1 MRLIDR
7 IFPFLLS
14 CCIITL
20 LLCSF
25 LVTSATAAE
34 NSSEDNTRVLKATWG
49 ASGGDWGFPS
59 PLTFYPRGPG
69 YVMMSFCFDPLVW
82 TDEQGNITGMLAS
95 SWEGST
101 DGLIWTFHL
110 RHDVKWHDGEPFK
123 ANDVVFTYNY
133 IKGKAA
139 ISPIGA
145 SWYNT
150 AVIESLEAPD
160 DYTVRI
166 KLNQPYAPFMQQVAA
181 VVPIMPEHIWKDIT
195 DPAKYMDKKAAIGT
209 GPFILEN
216 YDKDQ
221 QSYKYSANENYFLGK
236 PVINTLIFVKSTDP
250 VISLKVGDVDE
261 AGLTLDQVQALNDSH
276 NMKVV
281 KGPGYWVYRLRFN
294 IPSNPILGNTDIRKA
309 IYHSLDCED
318 IQKKV
323 LHGGGIAGNPGY
335 VPPYSSWY
343 NSNVTQ
349 YAYDP
354 AAANKILDNAGYSKK
369 DSDGIR
375 LTPEG
380 KRLEFQL
387 LYTSDQQSQRTA
399 ELIQSYL
406 KNVGIGVVF
415 KPGDMKTVDGLV
427 NAGNFDMAIY
437 SHGTSTDP
445 ARMLNSFPE
454 STGWNNTEF
463 VSLANKQM
471 STLDEQERKALV
483 DKMQVLI
490 ADNVPTIPLMY
501 RNVYSACNSDKFD
514 GFFYTPGGVG
524 GGVPTEYNKL
534 VFVNGKWNEQSTVQA
549 GNKSSSA
556 NNTPGA
562 NKMNAP
568 GILPAV
574 LSFAAVCMLFRSK
587 K

>member
-1 MRLIDR
+1 MRLLDR

-101 DGLIWTFHL
+101 DGLIWTFHM

-123 ANDVVFTYNY
+123 ANDVIFTYNY

-181 VVPIMPEHIWKDIT
+181 VVPIMPEHIWKDVT

-281 KGPGYWVYRLRFN
+281 EGPGYWVYRLRFN

-387 LYTSDQQSQRTA
+387 LYTSDQQSQRIA

-463 VSLANKQM
+463 VSLANKQV
-471 STLDEQERKALV
+471 STLNEQERKALV

-562 NKMNAP
+562 NKMNA
-568 GILPAV
+568 
-574 LSFAAVCMLFRSK
+574 
-587 K
+587 